1 MYHELTD
8 FIDAHHDE
16 LLELGDELFRCP
28 ELGFKEFK
36 TAARLKQYFEQ
47 YGISIDRNFDITGFS
62 VSIGSGKPHI
72 GMIAELDAIPT
83 AGHPFANPDTT
94 AAHACGHSTQ
104 QVIGAGALLALK
116 DQIQKMGGKVTLFFT
131 PAEEFTDAEYRK
143 MLVKEGKIR
152 YLSGKQNMIA
162 EHIFD
167 DVDCVLHFHAMSN
180 EQYRF
185 SLGAVLSGF
194 VYKKITF
201 IGKASHAAALPHK
214 GINALNECT
223 LFLNA
228 INMLRE
234 TFRDED
240 VVRVHGMITY
250 GGNTVNSIPDK
261 IVYECYVR
269 SINADVVIDL
279 NKRVSN
285 AAECCA
291 KAIGGSVI
299 IEDTPGYLPFHQD
312 ALLNETVY
320 EHMLEFADASE
331 ILHGEMSPAAGD
343 VGDLSMFKPVIQFG
357 YNGFS
362 GAIHG
367 ADLAIKDPEEVYIVQ
382 TKLLASIAY
391 DLLEHPEKVEKIKQN
406 FKPKMTYDEYI
417 AYLNQK

>member
-8 FIDAHHDE
+8 FIDAHRNE
-16 LLELGDELFRCP
+16 LISLGEELFRCP
-28 ELGFKEFK
+28 ELGFKEFR
-36 TAARLKQYFEQ
+36 TAARLKEYLQK
-47 YGISIDRNFDITGFS
+47 YGISAEQTFDITGFS

-72 GMIAELDAIPT
+72 GIIAELDAIPT
-83 AGHPFANPDTT
+83 AGHPFADPETT

-104 QVIGAGALLALK
+104 QVIGTGALIALK
-116 DQIQKMGGKVTLFFT
+116 QQMEQTGGKVTLFFT
-131 PAEEFTDAEYRK
+131 PAEEFTDAEFRK
-143 MLVKEGKIR
+143 KLVQEGKIH

-162 EHIFD
+162 EHLFD
-167 DVDCVLHFHAMSN
+167 DVDCILHFHAMSSDR
-180 EQYRF
+180 YRF
-185 SLGAVLSGF
+185 SIGSVLSGF
-194 VYKKITF
+194 IYKKITF

-228 INMLRE
+228 VNMLRE
-234 TFRDED
+234 TFREED
-240 VVRVHGMITY
+240 VVRVHGIISY
-250 GGNTVNSIPDK
+250 GGNTVNSIPEK
-261 IVYECYVR
+261 VVYECYVR
-269 SINADVVIDL
+269 SVNPEVILDL
-279 NKRVSN
+279 SRKITN

-291 KAIGGSVI
+291 KAIGGHAV

-312 ALLNETVY
+312 ELLNETVY

-382 TKLLASIAY
+382 TKLLASIVL
-391 DLLEHPEKVEKIKQN
+391 DLLEHPEKVERVKQN
-406 FKPKMTYDEYI
+406 YQPKMTYDEYI
-417 AYLNQK
+417 AYLNQ